1 VSERVA
7 RWLSSLSAKYIAV
20 FALLV
25 AVPVICTS
33 VYLLSSSYRD
43 NKRALTRLQ
52 QEKAKSV
59 AVTIEQYFTD
69 RTVRMKAIW
78 GHFLSFTA
86 LGSVL
91 QPLLEDN
98 ATDAF
103 YVDSAG
109 HKTVASAG
117 GGLTLVKGN
126 FLHDRSVKQA
136 MAGRVYFGPVYAP
149 RLLPNP
155 GARSMEIVVKES
167 PNGDSH
173 IVGTGVVGEI
183 LDLRVVQ
190 DLVRQ
195 TRLGT
200 SGYVYAIDARGV
212 PIAHPNSGAF
222 THRSLVLPQVTRALA
237 SSQSGSTVGRNF
249 RGQKVLSTWA
259 TVGPVGW
266 KVFVEQPESA
276 AFAPVRGKIWRT
288 ALLLAAFLAAG
299 IGVSVL
305 LARRL
310 ARPVRQMRTA
320 AGRIGAGAYDE
331 RIELRRRDELG
342 GLADELNGMA
352 ASLQASVQSL
362 EQKVEE
368 RTRELQRALAEL
380 SRKGRQLEVASEHKS
395 EFLANMSHELR
406 TPLNAIIGF
415 SQVLRQRLFGP
426 INEKQEEYLDD
437 ILSSGNHLLSLIND
451 VLDLSKVEAGQV
463 ELEVASLSLREA
475 LERGVVMVREPA
487 TKHGVR
493 LSLEL
498 TPGVDLVEG
507 DERRLRQVI
516 FNLLSN
522 AVKFTPE
529 GGEVVVAT
537 ASRDHEVLISV
548 TDTGPGIPLEDH
560 ERIFEEFQQTDVGVR
575 QREGTGL
582 GLALSK
588 RLVELHGG
596 RIWVES
602 EPGHGSR
609 FVFTLP
615 AKEASRAR

>member
-1 VSERVA
+1 MSERVA

-59 AVTIEQYFTD
+59 AVTIEQYLTD

-237 SSQSGSTVGRNF
+237 SSQTGSTVGRNF
-249 RGQKVLSTWA
+249 RGQRVLSTWA

-288 ALLLAAFLAAG
+288 ALLLAAFLAV
-299 IGVSVL
+299 GVGLSVL

-310 ARPVRQMRTA
+310 VRPVKQIRTA
-320 AGRIGAGAYDE
+320 AARIGAGAYDE
-331 RIELRRRDELG
+331 RIVLRRRDELG
-342 GLADELNGMA
+342 GLAEELNGMA

-362 EQKVEE
+362 ERKVEE
-368 RTRELQRALAEL
+368 RTQELQRALAEL

-395 EFLANMSHELR
+395 HFLANMSHELR

-463 ELEVASLSLREA
+463 ELEVASFSLREA

-487 TKHGVR
+487 TKDGVR
-493 LSLEL
+493 LSLKL
-498 TPGVDLVEG
+498 APGVDLVEG

-548 TDTGPGIPLEDH
+548 TDTGPGIRVEDH
-560 ERIFEEFQQTDVGVR
+560 ERIFEEFQQTDIGVQ

-615 AKEASRAR
+615 ANEADHAR